1 MNTIKRMLIIAL
13 LLCVLAPSALADLD
27 LPYDTYTYDYWGN
40 VRFTPAAYAPVSS
53 VSGTDLTYNG
63 EPVGAFSSPQDI
75 CRSPGGL
82 FYLADTGN
90 NRIVVLNEAMDTVI
104 NIIDGFELDGRRQT
118 FDAPT
123 GVGVSLPGALYIADS
138 QNRRIVALNPD
149 GTLFK
154 VVSNPQSE
162 VLEEGYVFT
171 PLKVCVDYAGRIYCI
186 AQKMFEGIMVFDTD
200 GRFTGFFGTIEVK
213 ISLWEKFWRRIASKE
228 ERSKQ
233 KLFIPTEFT
242 GIDIDDDGFVYASNI
257 DTDGVQAVKRLNPRG
272 EDVIKKGPEENLGG
286 DLWIGG
292 YTQYSGPS
300 KIVDVVYRSD
310 GIYSLLDS
318 LRGRVFTYDHE
329 GNLLYI
335 FGGLGTQR
343 GTFTTPAAIEAVGET
358 ILVLDAY
365 RAAILVF
372 GETEYGALI
381 NEAVALRYD
390 GDETKAVAKWE
401 AVLRLDENN
410 ELANVGIGKAYLAA
424 GDNEQAMLYLKR
436 GMNKS
441 YYSVAFKRYRNAI
454 LRDNLGIILTV
465 VIALIIGLVVLF
477 QIRRRRRAAGKGG
490 NRPKRPKYGHDGGK
504 AVST

>member
-1 MNTIKRMLIIAL
+1 MHRKRLLTRILAAAL
-13 LLCVLAPSALADLD
+13 WLCVLAPSASADLD
-27 LPYDTYTYDYWGN
+27 LPYTAYTYDYWGDI
-40 VRFTPAAYAPVSS
+40 RFTPAAYAPVSS
-53 VSGTDLTYNG
+53 VSGVDLSYQG
-63 EPVGAFSSPQDI
+63 QPVGAFSGPQDI
-75 CRSPGGL
+75 CRSPGGEL
-82 FYLADTGN
+82 YLADTGN
-90 NRIVVLNEAMDTVI
+90 DRIVVLNESMDQVLAVI
-104 NIIDGFELDGRRQT
+104 TGFTGETGEES

-123 GVGVSLPGALYIADS
+123 GVAVSLSGVLYVADS
-138 QNRRIVALNPD
+138 LNRRIVALNPD
-149 GTLFK
+149 GSLYK
-154 VVSNPQSE
+154 IVENPQSE

-171 PLKVCVDYAGRIYCI
+171 PLKVCVDYADRIYCI
-186 AQKMFEGIMVFDTD
+186 AQKMFEGIMVFDEN

-213 ISLWEKFWRRIASKE
+213 ISLWEKFWRRIATKE

-272 EDVIKKGPEENLGG
+272 EDVIKKGFRENLGG
-286 DLWIGG
+286 DLWTEGF
-292 YTQYSGPS
+292 TQYAGPS
-300 KIVDVVYRSD
+300 KIVDVVYRGN

-343 GTFTTPAAIEAVGET
+343 GTFLSPVAIETAGDRL
-358 ILVLDAY
+358 LVLDAY

-381 NEAVALRYD
+381 NDAVALRYD
-390 GDETKAVAKWE
+390 GDETLAVEKWQ

-424 GDNEQAMLYLKR
+424 GDNGQAMLYLKR

-441 YYSVAFKRYRNAI
+441 YYSVAFKRYRNAL
-454 LRDNLGIILTV
+454 LRDNLGLILTAA
-465 VIALIIGLVVLF
+465 IVLLAGGITLY
-477 QIRRRRRAAGKGG
+477 QIRKRGKAAGKGG
-490 NRPKRPKYGHDGGK
+490 SRKRYDRTRGG
-504 AVST
+504 AGA